1 MRSKVSSSAII
12 LLVFGLAAPVSAQFA
27 LGIQILETYSGSA
40 RSIGMGGVAL
50 PYSDGI
56 DAANNPSG
64 YAFQFT
70 ERFIAVNV
78 AQQANWLKEYA
89 NDLHH
94 KQASYGVGYSF
105 SQLKPERE
113 SKFDIAIGL
122 AYTSLKFDYGSI
134 GVPDLDGAIVDTVNP
149 NDEIAA
155 YTLSIGLTYYIELG
169 IGFNHKRISSD
180 FMVGGR
186 PPVLLTGATNSSDIA
201 FCARLPLHNLLPG
214 MLAVN
219 RGMERPLGFKVT
231 PFISRVESGDHNK
244 YLYQSERVSLP
255 LPELVHQIYG
265 IDIAV
270 RLGRAPLLSLVYAS
284 EDQELTAT
292 GGLNNPDQT
301 NVYNADREG
310 TEIGL
315 AGTLFIRSGSYKS
328 TDSNIN
334 IDTDGWG
341 LSSRGLV
348 DWLIDRNV
356 IHPGDNWIG
365 LLLDRLEIRY
375 DHAKYST
382 DNVGLDNT
390 TFNSFSISL

>member
-1 MRSKVSSSAII
+1 MRNTI
-12 LLVFGLAAPVSAQFA
+12 LLAVLIPLVFGLVAPVSAQFA
-27 LGIQILETYSGSA
+27 QGIEILETYTGSA

-56 DAANNPSG
+56 GAANNPSG

-70 ERFIAVNV
+70 DRFISVNV
-78 AQQANWLKEYA
+78 AQKANWLKEYA
-89 NDLHH
+89 DDLYL
-94 KQASYGVGYSF
+94 KQASYGVGYSL

-113 SKFDIAIGL
+113 SKLDVAVGL
-122 AYTSLKFDYGSI
+122 AYTNLKFDYGSV
-134 GVPDLDGAIVDTVNP
+134 GVPNIDGTIVDTVNP

-155 YTLSIGLTYYIELG
+155 YTLSLGLTYYVELG

-186 PPVLLTGATNSSDIA
+186 PPLFLTGSTNSSDIA

-214 MLAVN
+214 LLAVN
-219 RGMERPLGFKVT
+219 RGIDRLFGFKVT
-231 PFISRVESGDHNK
+231 PFISRVELGDHNK

-265 IDIAV
+265 IDIAA
-270 RLGRAPLLSLVYAS
+270 RLGRAPLLSLVYVS
-284 EDQELTAT
+284 EDQELTVMDDV
-292 GGLNNPDQT
+292 NDPDQT
-301 NVYNADREG
+301 IVYNADREG

-356 IHPGDNWIG
+356 IHPGDNWFG
-365 LLLDRLEIRY
+365 SLLDRLEIKY

-382 DNVGLDNT
+382 DNAGLDNT
-390 TFNSFSISL
+390 TFNTFSISL